1 MKKTINILL
10 TLIFMFSNL
19 ILFSQTSFHE
29 DELKSFLSNTLNV
42 ETPDVASLKQF
53 GDIPVSY
60 YSGIP
65 DISIPLYEI
74 KNGNIK
80 VPIILKYH
88 SGGIK
93 VNQES
98 GWVGLGW
105 HLQIGGCINE
115 NNTELGG
122 DFGQECFP
130 DPLQTSLVDYYALSL
145 GEAESLCKGQSFD
158 KGSFTK
164 SLTFKGEPDIVSYN
178 FLNYSGKFFYD
189 RNFNYTSIKQSNLLI
204 ERGDYFNLFN
214 EVNLYDSWTIADEN
228 GTIYFFDD
236 IEKTEIAYEQMYR
249 PSQNQSIFLSTM
261 LSASGKKVD
270 FSYSKLPKKQLLPVY
285 SEYVTKLSVNNT
297 AYSTS
302 TPIKKYS
309 DVKTEPLI
317 LNEID
322 FEIGRVQFV
331 TSSRV
336 DVHGKKLDQIIIFD
350 NFNDSPV
357 MTVQFEYSYFNGS
370 TTYGD
375 FMSHFTDP
383 YFTQDMKSKR
393 LKLIA
398 ISIKGTG
405 ENIETYNFEYYENK
419 QLPYKTSFA
428 FDYWNYFN
436 GKINA
441 GIIPDFSRFN
451 FQLENI
457 FINEL
462 GINNNREPDVNY
474 VNAGTL
480 KKVIYPT
487 GGATEYVYET
497 NTYKNIDWLNKKKN
511 FRFAEAGTNQSQ
523 LDIYM
528 VPQNGNQV
536 VLDYIFECGSYNPC
550 NNIVEHFVEF
560 KGIDP
565 GNIQVT
571 YRFNSNTIKVGKY
584 LINNLLPGN
593 YRITASKPIGQG
605 YRAHIG
611 VTWFENADYNEAVG
625 PGIRIKEI
633 INYDLSG
640 IVAARKSFSYC
651 DENGISTGKLMSIPI
666 FARFTERLVGS
677 CLFPSSPLDYYKTA
691 SFFSNSISTESN
703 NISGQPIGYSFVK
716 EMIGVNGN
724 RGVKEYFFHNNSEN
738 VYYYKSIMP
747 GTPTM
752 YDIANG
758 NTIQI
763 KDYEKVNSSKVLKKI
778 QNFDYQILTNKEFA
792 VKCENGGN
800 NCEDIKYYFHYFPI
814 LFGKNQ
820 LISRS
825 DVFVNSPNTII
836 TEEYNYNEKYLFSE
850 IEVNTSDGNEIKKE
864 IVYPFEINPSS
875 PIYNE
880 MTARNMISTPVQ
892 QIMYRTGKISDS
904 QLTTYKNA
912 NGNYVPDSYYTLKTT
927 TPISSISSYNGT
939 PSSIDPLFG
948 SPDVVYNEYDN
959 KGNILKY
966 TTSDGIVT
974 NIIWAYNQTYPVAKI
989 ISGSDLSISGT
1000 LRNTI
1005 GSKTYCG
1012 TDVKTQV
1019 DADISF
1025 LNNQLSSYTSNNNYK
1040 VTLFTFKP
1048 LIGISSETA
1057 LNGITT
1063 YYKYDSFGRVS
1074 EMRDHD
1080 NRLLKKFTYNYAN
1093 TNP

>member
-1 MKKTINILL
+1 M
-10 TLIFMFSNL
+10 
-19 ILFSQTSFHE
+19 
-29 DELKSFLSNTLNV
+29 SNTLNV
-42 ETPDVASLKQF
+42 TPPDVASLKQF
-53 GDIPVSY
+53 GDIPVSN

-74 KNGNIK
+74 VNGDIK
-80 VPIILKYH
+80 VPIVLKYH

-93 VNQES
+93 VNQEA

-130 DPLQTSLVDYYALSL
+130 DPLQTSLVDYYVLSI
-145 GEAESLCKGQSFD
+145 GEAESLCKGQAYD
-158 KGSFTK
+158 KVSFTK
-164 SLTFKGEPDIVSYN
+164 SVTFKGEPDIITYN
-178 FLNYSGKFFYD
+178 FLDHSGRFFYD
-189 RNFNYTSIKQSNLLI
+189 RDFNFRSVKQSNLLI

-214 EVNLYDSWTIADEN
+214 EANLYDCWTIADDN

-236 IEKTEIAYEQMYR
+236 VEKTEIAYEQMYS
-249 PSQNQSIFLSTM
+249 PSQNQSIFLSSI
-261 LSASGKKVD
+261 LSANGNSVD
-270 FSYSKLPKKQLLPVY
+270 FSYSKMPQKQLLPVY
-285 SEYVTKLSVNNT
+285 SEYITKLSVNNT

-302 TPIKKYS
+302 APIKKYS
-309 DVKTEPLI
+309 VVKTEPLI

-331 TSSRV
+331 SSSRV

-350 NFNDSPV
+350 NFNDTPI

-370 TTYGD
+370 ATYGD
-375 FMSHFTDP
+375 FISHFTDP

-393 LKLIA
+393 LKLTA

-487 GGATEYVYET
+487 GGATEYVYEA

-523 LDIYM
+523 LDIFM

-536 VLDYIFECGSYNPC
+536 ILDYIFECGSYNPC
-550 NNIVEHFVEF
+550 NFIVDHFVEF

-565 GNIQVT
+565 GNSQVS
-571 YRFNSNTIKVGKY
+571 YRFNSNTIKEGKH

-593 YRITASKPIGQG
+593 YRITASNPAGVG
-605 YRAHIG
+605 YRAYIG
-611 VTWFENADYNEAVG
+611 VTWFENAEDIEAIG

-640 IVAARKSFSYC
+640 LVATRKSFSYC
-651 DENGISTGKLMSIPI
+651 DENSITTGKLMSIPI
-666 FARFTERLVGS
+666 FARFTERLIGN
-677 CLFPSSPLDYYKTA
+677 CIFPLGPLDNYKTA

-703 NISGQPIGYSFVK
+703 NISGQPIGYSYVK
-716 EMIGVNGN
+716 ELIGINGV
-724 RGVKEYFFHNNSEN
+724 GGEKEYYYHNNSEN
-738 VYYYKSIMP
+738 VYYYNSIMP

-752 YDIANG
+752 YDLANG

-763 KDYEKVNSSKVLKKI
+763 KDYEKVNGNKFIKKI
-778 QNFDYQILTNKEFA
+778 QNFDYQVQTSKEFA
-792 VKCENGGN
+792 VKCESGGN
-800 NCEDIKYYFHYFPI
+800 NCNDTKYYFHYFPI
-814 LFGKNQ
+814 LYGENQ

-825 DVFVNSPNTII
+825 DVFVNSPNTVI
-836 TEEYNYNEKYLFSE
+836 TEEYKYNGKFLLSE
-850 IEVNTSDGNEIKKE
+850 IEVNTSDGDEIKKTFR
-864 IVYPFEINPSS
+864 YPFEIAPSS

-880 MTARNMISTPVQ
+880 MTYRNMISTPVQ
-892 QIMYRTGKISDS
+892 QTMYRAGKVSDS
-904 QLTTYKNA
+904 HLTTYKNA
-912 NGNYVPDSYYTLKTT
+912 NGFYVPDKYYKLQTT
-927 TPISSISSYNGT
+927 TPLPVILSYSDT
-939 PSSIDPLFG
+939 PSSIDTNYGNPELVI
-948 SPDVVYNEYDN
+948 DEYDN
-959 KGNILKY
+959 KGNVLK
-966 TTSDGIVT
+966 TTAADGIVT
-974 NIIWAYNQTYPVAKI
+974 NYIWAYNQNYPVAKI
-989 ISGSDLSISGT
+989 VRGADFSIDSLLRETINNGNFSSTDSLT
-1000 LRNTI
+1000 LVDVDIAFLKSQLNTYI
-1005 GSKTYCG
+1005 T
-1012 TDVKTQV
+1012 
-1019 DADISF
+1019 
-1025 LNNQLSSYTSNNNYK
+1025 NNNYQ
-1040 VTLFTFKP
+1040 VILYTHKP
-1048 LIGISSETA
+1048 LVGLSSET
-1057 LNGITT
+1057 LPNGTTT
-1063 YYKYDSFGRVS
+1063 YYKYDSFGRLS
-1074 EMRDHD
+1074 EVLDHD
-1080 NRLLKKFTYNYAN
+1080 NRLLKKQTYNYAN
-1093 TNP
+1093 VNQ